1 MNAPKTMRAVI
12 HALGEPLRVGELAT
26 PVPGQHEILIKVAA
40 AGVNRPDLM
49 QRAGLYPPPPGAP
62 ATMGLEA
69 AGTVAAAGSAVT
81 RWREGDEVTALLG
94 GGGYAEYALVDEGS
108 ALRIPKGLSMEEAAG
123 LPETVFTVWAN
134 VFESGALKP
143 GETFLVHGGASGI
156 GTTAIQM
163 AKAHGARV
171 FATAGDGEKVALCE
185 RLGAERGINY
195 KTEDF
200 ESVLRGA
207 GGVDVIL
214 DMVAGPYTQKNLDIL
229 NDGGRCVLIA
239 FLQGPTVPQLNLM
252 RILLKR
258 LTLTGSTLR
267 SRPDRGGQGEAGDR
281 QGVRARRRR
290 SRARTH
296 DGGRER
302 REDHFEA
309 LEALRK
315 KPESDN
321 AGNPPLPRP
330 SRFLLARSGHRPVS

>member
-1 MNAPKTMRAVI
+1 MKRENIMNSPETMRAVI
-12 HALGEPLRVGELAT
+12 HAPGEPLRIGEIAT
-26 PVPGQHEILIKVAA
+26 PSPGPHEILIKVAA

-49 QRAGLYPPPPGAP
+49 QRSGLYPPPPGSP
-62 ATMGLEA
+62 VTMGLEV
-69 AGTVAAAGSAVT
+69 AGTVAATGAAVT
-81 RWREGDEVTALLG
+81 RWREGDAVTALLG
-94 GGGYAEYALVDEGS
+94 GGGYAEYALADEGS

-134 VFESGALKP
+134 VFEAGALKP
-143 GETFLVHGGASGI
+143 GEAFLVHGGASGI

-171 FATAGDGEKVALCE
+171 FATAGDADKIALCE

-200 ESVLRGA
+200 ESVLRGL

-239 FLQGPTVPQLNLM
+239 FLQGPTAPNLNLM

-267 SRPDRGGQGEAGDR
+267 SRPLPEKARLAAAVEKHVWPWIEAGKVTTVIDR
-281 QGVRARRRR
+281 VFPLDDAEAAHARMT
-290 SRARTH
+290 AGAH
-296 DGGRER
+296 AGKII
-302 REDHFEA
+302 
-309 LEALRK
+309 L
-315 KPESDN
+315 KP
-321 AGNPPLPRP
+321 
-330 SRFLLARSGHRPVS
+330 